1 MGGKED
7 KGRNEIQ
14 VRKEILREKEVE
26 LENSKIPKFK
36 NCTNITKMDLAI
48 TS

>member
-14 VRKEILREKEVE
+14 GRKEILREKEVE
-26 LENSKIPKFK
+26 LENSKISKFK
-36 NCTNITKMDLAI
+36 NCPNITKMDLAI